1 MMKDYENENLMPEN
15 DGNETESALPTD
27 ESDTGSEE
35 VSLSETAEEI
45 LKKAGET
52 VLEAA
57 EEEAQPEE
65 PVESASTPEPAEFAR
80 PAQPQETPAVFPQA
94 IPGSTYTPEPQSA
107 APTRPA
113 MEPTPV

>member
-57 EEEAQPEE
+57 QEEAKTAPIK
-65 PVESASTPEPAEFAR
+65 
-80 PAQPQETPAVFPQA
+80 VFL
-94 IPGSTYTPEPQSA
+94 IVLLLSFIVTSFNA
-107 APTRPA
+107 AYRHG
-113 MEPTPV
+113 MS